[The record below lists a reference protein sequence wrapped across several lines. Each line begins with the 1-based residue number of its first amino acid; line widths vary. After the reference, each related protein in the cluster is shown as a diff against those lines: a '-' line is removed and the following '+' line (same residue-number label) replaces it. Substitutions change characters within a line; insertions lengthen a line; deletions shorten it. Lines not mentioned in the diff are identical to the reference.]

1 MISLTSLR
9 NPLISFLL
17 FLFYHYTM
25 MLSLAFSEVPENGTI
40 NEIAVPMGQL
50 LTFCYI

>member
-25 MLSLAFSEVPENGTI
+25 MLSLAFSEVLKMEPL
-40 NEIAVPMGQL
+40 MKLQ
-50 LTFCYI
+50 FQWDSS